1 MIMRQFLAC
10 VLLFL
15 CGVTWG
21 KQSDVDQTE
30 QNYDRIWREWD
41 QLVENVHDGKYDEFI
56 NHLGSCGHYYVVKY
70 FNLLHRKEKNCP
82 LIYKYVC
89 CTEEAFLFSRNS

>member
-41 QLVENVHDGKYDEFI
+41 QLVENVHDGKYDE
-56 NHLGSCGHYYVVKY
+56 
-70 FNLLHRKEKNCP
+70 LLT
-82 LIYKYVC
+82 I
-89 CTEEAFLFSRNS
+89 